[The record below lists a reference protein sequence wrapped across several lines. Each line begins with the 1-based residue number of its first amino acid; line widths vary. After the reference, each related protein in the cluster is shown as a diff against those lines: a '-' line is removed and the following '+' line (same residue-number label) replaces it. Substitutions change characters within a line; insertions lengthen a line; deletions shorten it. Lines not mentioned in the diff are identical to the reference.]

1 MFSLA
6 FSLLHDQAV
15 KTILLIDDNHNF
27 LETLAD
33 WLREGRGGLNVLT
46 AENGMQGAKII
57 DTCDVDLLVT
67 DLNMPVMDG
76 YQLLTYLREK
86 RPSMPVIVMTADVNS
101 DLEARLRSLGVKQCL
116 NKSVLLPE
124 MGRTLSN
131 WLA

>member
-1 MFSLA
+1 M
-6 FSLLHDQAV
+6 
-15 KTILLIDDNHNF
+15 
-27 LETLAD
+27 
-33 WLREGRGGLNVLT
+33 REGRSGLNVLT
-46 AENGMQGAKII
+46 AENGMQGVKII
-57 DTCDVDLLVT
+57 DRCNVDLLVT

-86 RPSMPVIVMTADVNS
+86 RPSMLVIVMTADVNS